1 MFFNPFT
8 ILLFLL
14 FLLGLIFLFALIHVG
29 LMTIA
34 FEKIGLG
41 PGQVFAFL
49 LVSLFGSHINV
60 PVKRIKSEI
69 TNIPARVRFFGIT
82 YKIPVSSFPGTVVT
96 VNVGGALV
104 PLFLSLYLIL
114 KWQLF
119 FDPLLGIAIISA
131 ITYWLARPVPG
142 LGIALPLFIPPF
154 LAALVA
160 ILISAGDHAPVVAYI
175 SGTLGT
181 LIGAD
186 LMHYKDIGR
195 INAPVVSIGGAGT
208 FDGIFL
214 TGIIAVLLA

>member
-1 MFFNPFT
+1 MFFNPFA

-14 FLLGLIFLFALIHVG
+14 FLFGLIFLFALIHVG
-29 LMTIA
+29 IMTIA
-34 FEKIGLG
+34 FEKIGFG
-41 PGQVFAFL
+41 PGQVFTFL
-49 LVSLFGSHINV
+49 VMSLFGSHINI
-60 PVKRIKSEI
+60 PVKRIKSKI
-69 TNIPARVRFFGIT
+69 VNIPTRVRFFGIT
-82 YKIPVSSFPGTVVT
+82 YRIPTS
-96 VNVGGALV
+96 
-104 PLFLSLYLIL
+104 
-114 KWQLF
+114 

-131 ITYWLARPVPG
+131 VTYWLARPVAG
-142 LGIALPLFIPPF
+142 LGIALPMFIPPF

-160 ILISAGDHAPVVAYI
+160 VLISAGDHAPVVAYI

-186 LMHYKDIGR
+186 LMHYKDLDL